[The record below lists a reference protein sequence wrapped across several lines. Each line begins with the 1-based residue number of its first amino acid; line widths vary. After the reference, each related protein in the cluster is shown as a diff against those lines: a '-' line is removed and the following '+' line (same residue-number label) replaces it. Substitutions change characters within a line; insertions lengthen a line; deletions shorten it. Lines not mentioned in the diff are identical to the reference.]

1 MTSDIKLLSEK
12 NTFREFMLKTREN
25 ILFLFLLNYVYL
37 SLNTVFLLVLSSL
50 YFWYIFGMFEMKKYC
65 FYLQFIEVFLNQDTF
80 AWEQNDFRY

>member
-50 YFWYIFGMFEMKKYC
+50 YFDP
-65 FYLQFIEVFLNQDTF
+65 FLGCLK
-80 AWEQNDFRY
+80 